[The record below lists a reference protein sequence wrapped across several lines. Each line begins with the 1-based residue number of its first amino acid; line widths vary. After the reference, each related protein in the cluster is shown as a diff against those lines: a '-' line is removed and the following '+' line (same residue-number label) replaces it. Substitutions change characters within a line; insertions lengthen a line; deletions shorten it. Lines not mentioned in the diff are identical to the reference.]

1 METRYAIG
9 DCVCLKSLDALRE
22 EFGPHIGVCGP
33 WIPEMDEYAGTEQI
47 IRDVI
52 ALEDE
57 DISLIYFIDVPW
69 AFDERTIE
77 YFVQEDVAIDVKNL
91 SIEFDDF
98 IK

>member
-9 DCVCLKSLDALRE
+9 DCVCVKPLNVLRK
-22 EFGPHIGVCGP
+22 EFGPHIHVYGP
-33 WIPEMDEYAGTEQI
+33 WIPDMDKYAGTEQI
-47 IRDVI
+47 IREVSRAI
-52 ALEDE
+52 K
-57 DISLIYFIDVPW
+57 DIHMIYFKDIPW

-77 YFVQEDVAIDVKNL
+77 YFVQEDVAMDVKNL

>member
-9 DCVCLKSLDALRE
+9 DCVCLKSLDVLKE
-22 EFGPHIGVCGP
+22 EFGSHINVYGP
-33 WIPEMDEYAGTEQI
+33 WISDMDKYAGTEQI
-47 IRDVI
+47 IREVSI
-52 ALEDE
+52 GIK
-57 DISLIYFIDVPW
+57 DIHMIYFKDIPW

-77 YFVQEDVAIDVKNL
+77 YFVQEDVAMDVKNL